1 MAPIIIAVDGLIGSG
16 KSTLLNN
23 LKNQGFA
30 VITEQCH
37 AWKFLKKFYEN
48 PKKYSLAFQIEVLL
62 SFNEYKF
69 PDDLDIVFVER
80 CPQVNRSVFGKL
92 LVSDGNL
99 SDEEMST
106 YVDIYD
112 NLDIWKPD
120 HYIFLDCP
128 IDVTM
133 ARMKKRGEQNNITQD
148 YMKRLLYFYEVFNK
162 YANSHVI
169 DSTVSEETVMY
180 DVLKLVKSIIS

>member
-1 MAPIIIAVDGLIGSG
+1 MAPLIIAVDGLIGSG
-16 KSTLLNN
+16 KTTLLRN
-23 LKNQGFA
+23 LQRQGFM

-37 AWKFLKKFYEN
+37 EWKFLSKFYEN
-48 PKKYSLAFQIEVLL
+48 PKKYSLAFQVEVLL

-69 PDDLDIVFVER
+69 PDDVDIVFVER

-112 NLDIWKPD
+112 NLNIWKPD

-128 IDVTM
+128 VEVTM
-133 ARMKKRGEQNNITQD
+133 DRMKKRGETNNITHE

-169 DSTVSEETVMY
+169 VSTASEQTVMY
-180 DVLKLVKSIIS
+180 DVLELVKSIIS

>member
-1 MAPIIIAVDGLIGSG
+1 MTPIIVAIDGLMGSG
-16 KSTLLNN
+16 KTTLLRN
-23 LKNQGFA
+23 LRKHGFM
-30 VITEQCH
+30 VMTEPCH
-37 AWKFLKKFYEN
+37 SWKFLKKFYEN
-48 PKKYSLAFQIEVLL
+48 PKKHSLAFQIEVLL
-62 SFNEYKF
+62 SFNDYKF
-69 PDDLDIVFVER
+69 PDDVDIVFVER

-112 NLDIWKPD
+112 NLNIWKPD

-128 IDVTM
+128 IDVAM
-133 ARMKKRGEQNNITQD
+133 SRLKKRGDPNNITRD

-162 YANSHVI
+162 YADSNVVNS
-169 DSTVSEETVMY
+169 SESEETVMY

>member
-1 MAPIIIAVDGLIGSG
+1 MAPIIVAVDGLIASG
-16 KSTLLNN
+16 KTTLLDN
-23 LKNQGFA
+23 LKKQGFV

-37 AWKFLKKFYEN
+37 VWKFLKKFYEN
-48 PKKYSLAFQIEVLL
+48 PKKYSLAFQLEVLL
-62 SFNEYKF
+62 TFNDYKF
-69 PDDLDIVFVER
+69 PDDIDIVFVER

-99 SDEEMST
+99 SDEEMAT
-106 YVDIYD
+106 YSEIYD
-112 NLDIWKPD
+112 NLNIWKPD

-128 IDVTM
+128 VDVTM
-133 ARMKKRGEQNNITQD
+133 ARLKKRGDTNNITQE

-169 DSTVSEETVMY
+169 DSTVSEEAVMY
-180 DVLKLVKSIIS
+180 DVLELVKTIIS

>member
-1 MAPIIIAVDGLIGSG
+1 MAPLIIAIDGLMGSG
-16 KSTLLNN
+16 KTTLLQN
-23 LKNQGFA
+23 LQRQGFM

-37 AWKFLKKFYEN
+37 KWKFLSKFYEN
-48 PKKYSLAFQIEVLL
+48 PKKHSLAFQVEVLL

-69 PDDLDIVFVER
+69 PDDVDIVFVER

-99 SDEEMST
+99 SDEEMVT
-106 YVDIYD
+106 YTDIYD
-112 NLDIWKPD
+112 NLNIWKPD

-128 IDVTM
+128 VDLAM
-133 ARMKKRGEQNNITQD
+133 DRLNKRGEANNITQE

-162 YANSHVI
+162 YAKTHVI
-169 DSTVSEETVMY
+169 DSTASEENVMY
-180 DVLKLVKSIIS
+180 DVLKLVKLIIS